1 MASIIRIKR
10 SSGTAKPASLNWGE
24 MAYVTGIGSFGG
36 TLQYKDRIFLG
47 DDGSN
52 VNPVAGHFY
61 TSMMEHAAGT
71 LAGVTNTRNSDGGI
85 VAILDSDRKIDL
97 WNVDNL
103 RLDGNEFSSTN
114 TDGDIVVN
122 PNGTGDVVIPDDTKL
137 GFGGGA
143 NGQAS
148 IDAFIRYDEAGQDKI
163 EVGGA
168 RARFSNSTQ
177 ATSTTDGAVSF
188 DGGIGVV
195 KNAVIGGDLIVSGG
209 NSKLGNIRIENNII
223 ASLAGAGNK
232 IYIDPYPDGLSN
244 EGDVII
250 KGNLQVDG
258 TTTTV
263 NSTQTTV
270 NDPIMM
276 VGDTTSTRT
285 VMVAVQSGVSTVIV
299 DQVTGIAVN
308 DTLLHSSFSA
318 SGITTVTAINS
329 GAKMLTF
336 QGTTIAGIST
346 QTTFSVVHATDTN
359 TDRGL
364 GFTYN
369 TGIGTANSTDG
380 FFGLDDSSIA
390 SSTAGTGN
398 HGTHGDNSR
407 RWTYVPD
414 ATISASVVSGAK
426 GFLDIKGI
434 YYQAGNFN
442 SGGVV
447 WFDSEGLQQST
458 NAPQTPVITSKQV
471 LTAITKVTLSSL
483 SAGITVAVGDIVK
496 QDTTGAFGVVETA
509 VTGGNSVNLIGV
521 EGTFN
526 TTNNLRR
533 EGQSGAI
540 ANLSSVPGAATN
552 VYINKPHWTSTLDGG
567 TF

>member
-1 MASIIRIKR
+1 MASVIRIKR
-10 SSGTAKPASLNWGE
+10 SSGTAKPSSLNWGE
-24 MAYVTGIGSFGG
+24 MAYVTGVGQYGG
-36 TLQYKDRIFLG
+36 TNQYKDRVFLG
-47 DDGSN
+47 DDGTN
-52 VNPVAGHFY
+52 VHPVAGHYY
-61 TSMMEHAAGT
+61 TSMMEHTPGA
-71 LAGVTNTRNSDGGI
+71 LAGVTNSRNSDGGI
-85 VAILDSDRKIDL
+85 VAVLDSSRKIDL

-103 RLDGNEFSSTN
+103 TLDANTLSSTDN
-114 TDGDIVVN
+114 NGDIIFN
-122 PNGTGDVVIPDDTKL
+122 PNGSAEVMVPDDTKL

-143 NGQAS
+143 DGTSAA
-148 IDAFIRYDEAGQDKI
+148 DATIEYDENGTDELRFAGAN
-163 EVGGA
+163 V
-168 RARFSNSTQ
+168 RFG
-177 ATSTTDGAVSF
+177 TSKVTVDSQ
-188 DGGIGVV
+188 
-195 KNAVIGGDLIVSGG
+195 LIVGG
-209 NSKLGNIRIENNII
+209 NSSLGNIRIEDNII
-223 ASLAGAGNK
+223 ASLAGQGNK
-232 IYIDPYPDGLSN
+232 IFIDPYPDGLSN

-285 VMVAVQSGVSTVIV
+285 VMVTVQSGVSTVIV

-318 SGITTVTAINS
+318 SGITTVTAINT

-336 QGTTIAGIST
+336 QGTTVAGIST

-390 SSTAGTGN
+390 SSSAGTGN

-414 ATISASVVSGAK
+414 ATISASVVTGTK
-426 GFLDIKGI
+426 GFLDIKGV
-434 YYQAGNFN
+434 YYQSGNFS

-447 WFDSEGLQQST
+447 WFDDTGLQRST

-496 QDTTGAFGVVETA
+496 QDSTGAFGVVETA

-540 ANLSSVPGAATN
+540 ANLSSTPGAATN

>member
-10 SSGTAKPASLNWGE
+10 SSGTAKPGSLNWGE
-24 MAYVTGIGSFGG
+24 MAYVTGVGQYGG
-36 TLQYKDRIFLG
+36 TNQYKDRVFLG
-47 DDGSN
+47 DDGTN
-52 VNPVAGHFY
+52 VHPVAAHYY
-61 TSMMEHAAGT
+61 TSMMEHTPGA
-71 LAGVTNTRNSDGGI
+71 LNGVTNSRNSDGGI
-85 VAILDSDRKIDL
+85 VAILDSSRKIDV

-103 RLDGNEFSSTN
+103 TLDANTLSSTN
-114 TDGDIVVN
+114 TNGDIIFN
-122 PNGTGDVVIPDDTKL
+122 PAGSGEVMVPDDTKL

-143 NGQAS
+143 NGT
-148 IDAFIRYDEAGQDKI
+148 DAANATIEYDENGTDELRFAGAN
-163 EVGGA
+163 V
-168 RARFSNSTQ
+168 RFTPSKVTVDNQ
-177 ATSTTDGAVSF
+177 
-188 DGGIGVV
+188 
-195 KNAVIGGDLIVSGG
+195 LIVGG
-209 NSKLGNIRIENNII
+209 NSSLGNIRIEDNII
-223 ASLAGAGNK
+223 ASLAGQGNK
-232 IYIDPYPDGLSN
+232 IFIDPYPDGLSN

-285 VMVAVQSGVSTVIV
+285 VMTAINAGASAVVV

-318 SGITTVTAINS
+318 SGITTVTAINTGS
-329 GAKMLTF
+329 KTLTF
-336 QGTTIAGIST
+336 QGVTVAGIST
-346 QTTFSVVHATDTN
+346 QTEITVVHATDTN

-398 HGTHGDNSR
+398 HGTHGDDSR

-414 ATISASVVSGAK
+414 ATITASVVSGTK

-434 YYQAGNFN
+434 YYQSGNFA

-447 WFDSEGLQQST
+447 WFDDTGLQRST

-483 SAGITVAVGDIVK
+483 SAAITVAVGDIVK
-496 QDTTGAFGVVETA
+496 QDTTGAFGVVESA

-540 ANLSSVPGAATN
+540 ANLASTPGAATN

>member
-24 MAYVTGIGSFGG
+24 MAYVTGVGQYGG
-36 TLQYKDRIFLG
+36 VNQYKDRVFLG
-47 DDGSN
+47 DDGTN
-52 VNPVAGHFY
+52 VHPVGGHYY
-61 TSMMEHAAGT
+61 TSMMEHTPGA
-71 LAGVTNTRNSDGGI
+71 LAGVTNSRNSDGGI
-85 VAILDSDRKIDL
+85 VAVLDSSRKIDL

-103 RLDGNEFSSTN
+103 TLDANTLSSSDN
-114 TDGDIVVN
+114 NGDIIFN
-122 PNGTGDVVIPDDTKL
+122 PNGSGEVMIPDDTFL

-143 NGQAS
+143 DGTAAS
-148 IDAFIRYDEAGQDKI
+148 DATIEYDENGTDELRFAGAD
-163 EVGGA
+163 V
-168 RARFSNSTQ
+168 RFTSNKVTIDNQLVTSGNST
-177 ATSTTDGAVSF
+177 
-188 DGGIGVV
+188 
-195 KNAVIGGDLIVSGG
+195 
-209 NSKLGNIRIENNII
+209 LGNIRIEDNII
-223 ASLAGAGNK
+223 ASNSGAGNK
-232 IYIDPYPDGLSN
+232 IFIDPYPDGLSN

-285 VMVAVQSGVSTVIV
+285 VMSAHSSGTSTVVV

-318 SGITTVTAINS
+318 SGITTVTAINT
-329 GAKMLTF
+329 GTKTLTF
-336 QGTTIAGIST
+336 QGVSIAGIST
-346 QTTFSVVHATDTN
+346 QTEITVVHATDTN

-414 ATISASVVSGAK
+414 ATITASVVSGTK

-434 YYQAGNFN
+434 YYQSGNFN

-447 WFDSEGLQQST
+447 WFDSEGLQRST
-458 NAPQTPVITSKQV
+458 NNPQTPVITSKQV
-471 LTAITKVTLSSL
+471 LTAITKITLSSL
-483 SAGITVAVGDIVK
+483 SAAITVAVGDIVK

-540 ANLSSVPGAATN
+540 ANLASVPGAATN
-552 VYINKPHWTSTLDGG
+552 VYVNKPHWTSTLDGG

>member
-24 MAYVTGIGSFGG
+24 MAYVTGIGQYGG
-36 TLQYKDRIFLG
+36 VNQYKDRIFLG

-52 VNPVAGHFY
+52 VNPVAGHYY
-61 TSMMEHAAGT
+61 TSMMEHTPGA
-71 LAGVTNTRNSDGGI
+71 LNGVTNSRNSDGGI
-85 VAILDSDRKIDL
+85 VAILDSSRKIDV

-103 RLDGNEFSSTN
+103 TLDANTLSSTD
-114 TDGDIVVN
+114 TDGDIIFN
-122 PNGTGDVVIPDDTKL
+122 PDGSGEVMIPDDTFL

-143 NGQAS
+143 NGTAAADS
-148 IDAFIRYDEAGQDKI
+148 KIEYDENGTDQLTFTGADVRFNIATQSTTKDNGAVII
-163 EVGGA
+163 EGGMGVEKNINVGG
-168 RARFSNSTQ
+168 NLI
-177 ATSTTDGAVSF
+177 V
-188 DGGIGVV
+188 DGGE
-195 KNAVIGGDLIVSGG
+195 SR
-209 NSKLGNIRIENNII
+209 LGNIRVENNII
-223 ASLAGAGNK
+223 ASLAGADNK
-232 IYIDPYPDGLSN
+232 IFIDPYPDGLSN

-285 VMVAVQSGVSTVIV
+285 VMTTMASGASAVVV

-318 SGITTVTAINS
+318 SGITTVTAINT
-329 GAKMLTF
+329 GTKTLTF
-336 QGTTIAGIST
+336 QGTAIAGIST
-346 QTTFSVVHATDTN
+346 QTEITVVHATDTN

-390 SSTAGTGN
+390 SSTAGVGN
-398 HGTHGDNSR
+398 HGTHGDDSR

-414 ATISASVVSGAK
+414 ATISNSVVTGTK

-434 YYQAGNFN
+434 YYQSGNFA

-447 WFDSEGLQQST
+447 WFDSEGLQRST
-458 NAPQTPVITSKQV
+458 NAPASPVITSKQV
-471 LTAITKVTLSSL
+471 LTAISKVVLTLPGAVTL
-483 SAGITVAVGDIVK
+483 AQGDIIK
-496 QDTTGAFGVVETA
+496 QDTTSAFGVVESA
-509 VTGGNSVNLIGV
+509 VSGGTSVPLVGV

-526 TTNNLRR
+526 TSNNLRR

-540 ANLSSVPGAATN
+540 ANLSTSPNAVTN
-552 VYINKPHWTSTLDGG
+552 TYTNKPHWTSTLDGG

>member
-1 MASIIRIKR
+1 
-10 SSGTAKPASLNWGE
+10 
-24 MAYVTGIGSFGG
+24 MAYVTGVGQYGG
-36 TLQYKDRIFLG
+36 TNQYKDRVFLG
-47 DDGSN
+47 DDGTN
-52 VNPVAGHFY
+52 VNPVGGFYY
-61 TSMMEHAAGT
+61 TSMMEHTPGA
-71 LAGVTNTRNSDGGI
+71 LNGVTNTRNSDGGI
-85 VAILDSDRKIDL
+85 VAILDNNRKIDV

-103 RLDGNEFSSTN
+103 TLDSNTLSSTN
-114 TDGDIVVN
+114 NNGDIIFN
-122 PNGTGDVVIPDDTKL
+122 PNGSGEVMIPDDTFL
-137 GFGGGA
+137 GFGGGTDGTGTA
-143 NGQAS
+143 
-148 IDAFIRYDEAGQDKI
+148 DAKIEYDENGTD
-163 EVGGA
+163 EL
-168 RARFSNSTQ
+168 RFSGANVKF
-177 ATSTTDGAVSF
+177 TSNKVTID
-188 DGGIGVV
+188 
-195 KNAVIGGDLIVSGG
+195 NQMIVGG
-209 NSKLGNIRIENNII
+209 NSTLGNIRIEDNII
-223 ASLAGAGNK
+223 ASLAGQGNK
-232 IYIDPYPDGLSN
+232 IFIDPYPDGLSN

-285 VMVAVQSGVSTVIV
+285 VMTAMANGASAVVV
-299 DQVTGIAVN
+299 DQVAGIAVN
-308 DTLLHSSFSA
+308 DTLLHSSFSL
-318 SGITTVTAINS
+318 SGITTVTAINT
-329 GAKMLTF
+329 GTKTLTF
-336 QGTTIAGIST
+336 EGTAVAGIST
-346 QTTFSVVHATDTN
+346 QTEITVVHATDTN

-369 TGIGTANSTDG
+369 VGVGTANSTDG

-398 HGTHGDNSR
+398 HGTHVDNSR

-414 ATISASVVSGAK
+414 ATITASVVSGTK

-434 YYQAGNFN
+434 YYQSGNFA

-447 WFDSEGLQQST
+447 WFDDTGLQRST

-483 SAGITVAVGDIVK
+483 SSGITVAVGDIVK
-496 QDTTGAFGVVETA
+496 QDSTGAFGVVETA

-533 EGQSGAI
+533 VGQSGAI
-540 ANLSSVPGAATN
+540 PNLASTPGAATN

>member
-24 MAYVTGIGSFGG
+24 MAYVTGIGQYGG
-36 TLQYKDRIFLG
+36 TNQYKDRVFLG
-47 DDGSN
+47 DDGTN
-52 VNPVAGHFY
+52 VHPVAGHYY
-61 TSMMEHAAGT
+61 TSMMEHTPGA
-71 LAGVTNTRNSDGGI
+71 LNGVTNSRNSDGGI
-85 VAILDSDRKIDL
+85 VAILDNSRKIDV

-103 RLDGNEFSSTN
+103 TLDANTLSSTD
-114 TDGDIVVN
+114 TDGDIIFN
-122 PNGTGDVVIPDDTKL
+122 PNGSGEVMIPDDTFL

-143 NGQAS
+143 DGTAAADS
-148 IDAFIRYDEAGQDKI
+148 KIEYDENGTDQLTFTGADVRFNIATQSTTKDNGAVIVEGGVGVEKNI
-163 EVGGA
+163 NVGG
-168 RARFSNSTQ
+168 NLI
-177 ATSTTDGAVSF
+177 V
-188 DGGIGVV
+188 DGGE
-195 KNAVIGGDLIVSGG
+195 SR
-209 NSKLGNIRIENNII
+209 LGNIRIQNNII
-223 ASLAGAGNK
+223 ASLAGADNK
-232 IYIDPYPDGLSN
+232 IFIDPYPDGLSN

-285 VMVAVQSGVSTVIV
+285 VMTAMANGASAVVV

-318 SGITTVTAINS
+318 SGITTVTAINT
-329 GAKMLTF
+329 GTKTLTF
-336 QGTTIAGIST
+336 QGTAIAGIST
-346 QTTFSVVHATDTN
+346 QTEITVVHATDTN

-390 SSTAGTGN
+390 SSTAGVGN
-398 HGTHGDNSR
+398 HGTHGDDSR

-414 ATISASVVSGAK
+414 ATISASVVTGTK

-434 YYQAGNFN
+434 YYQSGNFA

-447 WFDSEGLQQST
+447 WFDSEGLQRST
-458 NAPQTPVITSKQV
+458 NAPASPVITSKQV
-471 LTAITKVTLSSL
+471 LTAISKVVLTLPGAVTL
-483 SAGITVAVGDIVK
+483 AQGDIVK
-496 QDTTGAFGVVETA
+496 QDTTSAFGVVESA
-509 VTGGNSVNLIGV
+509 VSGGTSVPLVGV

-526 TTNNLRR
+526 TSNNLRR

-540 ANLSSVPGAATN
+540 QNLSTSPDAVTN
-552 VYINKPHWTSTLDGG
+552 TYTNKPHWTSTLDGG

>member
-24 MAYVTGIGSFGG
+24 MAYVTGVGQYGG
-36 TLQYKDRIFLG
+36 VNQYKDRVFLG
-47 DDGSN
+47 DDGTN
-52 VNPVAGHFY
+52 VHPVGGHYY
-61 TSMMEHAAGT
+61 TSMMEHTPGA
-71 LAGVTNTRNSDGGI
+71 LAGVTNSRNSDGGI
-85 VAILDSDRKIDL
+85 VAVLDSSRKIDV

-103 RLDGNEFSSTN
+103 TLDANTLSSSN
-114 TDGDIVVN
+114 TDGDVIFN
-122 PNGTGDVVIPDDTKL
+122 PNGAGEVMIPDDTKL

-143 NGQAS
+143 NGTDAS
-148 IDAFIRYDEAGQDKI
+148 DATIEYDENGTDELKFAGAN
-163 EVGGA
+163 V
-168 RARFSNSTQ
+168 RFT
-177 ATSTTDGAVSF
+177 TSKVFVD
-188 DGGIGVV
+188 
-195 KNAVIGGDLIVSGG
+195 GDLEVQGG

-232 IYIDPYPDGLSN
+232 IFIDPYPDGLSN

-369 TGIGTANSTDG
+369 TGIGTANSTEG

-414 ATISASVVSGAK
+414 ATISASVVTGTK

-434 YYQAGNFN
+434 YYQSGNFA

-447 WFDSEGLQQST
+447 WFDDTGLQRST

-483 SAGITVAVGDIVK
+483 SAAITVAVGDIVK

-552 VYINKPHWTSTLDGG
+552 VYVNKPHWTSTLDGG

>member
-24 MAYVTGIGSFGG
+24 MAYVTGVGQYGG
-36 TLQYKDRIFLG
+36 VNQYKDRVFLG
-47 DDGSN
+47 DDGTN
-52 VNPVAGHFY
+52 VNPIAGHYY
-61 TSMMEHAAGT
+61 TSMMEHTPGAVN
-71 LAGVTNTRNSDGGI
+71 GVTNSRNSDGGI

-103 RLDGNEFSSTN
+103 TLDANTLSSSN
-114 TDGDIVVN
+114 TDGDIIFN
-122 PNGTGDVVIPDDTKL
+122 PNGAGEVMIPDDTKL

-143 NGQAS
+143 NGTDAS
-148 IDAFIRYDEAGQDKI
+148 DATIEYDENGTDELKFAGAN
-163 EVGGA
+163 V
-168 RARFSNSTQ
+168 RFT
-177 ATSTTDGAVSF
+177 TSKVFF
-188 DGGIGVV
+188 DG
-195 KNAVIGGDLIVSGG
+195 DLEVLGG

-223 ASLAGAGNK
+223 ASLAGADNT
-232 IYIDPYPDGLSN
+232 IFIDPYPDGLSN
-244 EGDVII
+244 EGQVVI

-369 TGIGTANSTDG
+369 TGIGTANATEG

-414 ATISASVVSGAK
+414 ATISASVVTGTK

-434 YYQAGNFN
+434 YYQSGNFS

-447 WFDSEGLQQST
+447 WFDDTGLQRST

-483 SAGITVAVGDIVK
+483 SAAITVAVGDIVK

-533 EGQSGAI
+533 EGQSGAL
-540 ANLSSVPGAATN
+540 ANLASVPGAATN
-552 VYINKPHWTSTLDGG
+552 VYVNKPHWTSTLDGG

>member
-1 MASIIRIKR
+1 VASIIRIKR

-24 MAYVTGIGSFGG
+24 MAYVTGIGQYGG
-36 TLQYKDRIFLG
+36 TNQYKDRVFLG
-47 DDGSN
+47 DDGTN
-52 VNPVAGHFY
+52 VHPVAGHYY
-61 TSMMEHAAGT
+61 TSMMEHTPGA
-71 LAGVTNTRNSDGGI
+71 LNGVTNSRNSDGGI
-85 VAILDSDRKIDL
+85 VAILDSSRKIDV

-103 RLDGNEFSSTN
+103 TLDSNTLSSTD
-114 TDGDIVVN
+114 TDGDIIFN
-122 PNGTGDVVIPDDTKL
+122 PNGSGDVMIPDDTKL

-143 NGQAS
+143 DGTDAS
-148 IDAFIRYDEAGQDKI
+148 DATIEYDENGTDELRFAGAN
-163 EVGGA
+163 V
-168 RARFSNSTQ
+168 RFAPSKVTVDNQ
-177 ATSTTDGAVSF
+177 
-188 DGGIGVV
+188 
-195 KNAVIGGDLIVSGG
+195 LIVGG
-209 NSKLGNIRIENNII
+209 NSSLGNIRIEDNII
-223 ASLAGAGNK
+223 ASLAGQGNK
-232 IYIDPYPDGLSN
+232 IFIDPYPDGLSN

-285 VMVAVQSGVSTVIV
+285 VMTAMANGASAVVV

-308 DTLLHSSFSA
+308 DTLLHPSFSA
-318 SGITTVTAINS
+318 SGITTVTAINT
-329 GAKMLTF
+329 GTKTLTF
-336 QGTTIAGIST
+336 QGTAIAGIST
-346 QTTFSVVHATDTN
+346 QTEITVVHATDTN

-390 SSTAGTGN
+390 SSTAGVGN
-398 HGTHGDNSR
+398 HGTHGDDSR

-414 ATISASVVSGAK
+414 ATISASVVTGTK

-434 YYQAGNFN
+434 YYQSGNFS

-447 WFDSEGLQQST
+447 WFDSEGLQRST
-458 NAPQTPVITSKQV
+458 NAPASPVITSKQV
-471 LTAITKVTLSSL
+471 LTAISKVVLTLPGAVTL
-483 SAGITVAVGDIVK
+483 TQGDIVK
-496 QDTTGAFGVVETA
+496 QDTTSAFGVVESA
-509 VTGGNSVNLIGV
+509 VSGGTSVPLVGV

-526 TTNNLRR
+526 TSNNLRR

-540 ANLSSVPGAATN
+540 ANLSTSPNAVTN
-552 VYINKPHWTSTLDGG
+552 TYTNKPHWTSTLDGG

>member
-24 MAYVTGIGSFGG
+24 MAYVTGIGQYGG
-36 TLQYKDRIFLG
+36 VNQYKDRIFLG
-47 DDGSN
+47 DDGTN
-52 VNPVAGHFY
+52 VNPVAGHYY
-61 TSMMEHAAGT
+61 TSMMEHTPGA
-71 LAGVTNTRNSDGGI
+71 LNGVTNSRNSDGGI
-85 VAILDSDRKIDL
+85 VAILDSSRKIDV

-103 RLDGNEFSSTN
+103 TLDANTLSSTD
-114 TDGDIVVN
+114 TDGDIIFN
-122 PNGTGDVVIPDDTKL
+122 PNGSGEIMIPDDTKL

-143 NGQAS
+143 NGTDAS
-148 IDAFIRYDEAGQDKI
+148 NATIEYDENGTDELKFAGAN
-163 EVGGA
+163 V
-168 RARFSNSTQ
+168 RFGSTKVFV
-177 ATSTTDGAVSF
+177 D
-188 DGGIGVV
+188 
-195 KNAVIGGDLIVSGG
+195 GDLEVQGG

-223 ASLAGAGNK
+223 ASLAGADNK
-232 IYIDPYPDGLSN
+232 IFIDPYPDGLSN

-285 VMVAVQSGVSTVIV
+285 VMTAMSSGASAVVV

-308 DTLLHSSFSA
+308 DTLLHPSFSA

-329 GAKMLTF
+329 GTKTLTF
-336 QGTTIAGIST
+336 QGTAVAGIST
-346 QTTFSVVHATDTN
+346 QTEITVVHATDTN

-414 ATISASVVSGAK
+414 ATISNSVVSGTK

-434 YYQAGNFN
+434 YYQSGNFA

-447 WFDSEGLQQST
+447 WFDDTGLQRST
-458 NAPQTPVITSKQV
+458 NNPQTPVITSKQV

-483 SAGITVAVGDIVK
+483 SANITVAVGDIVK
-496 QDTTGAFGVVETA
+496 QDTTGAFGIVESA
-509 VTGGNSVNLIGV
+509 VTGGNSVDLIGV

-540 ANLSSVPGAATN
+540 VNLSSVPAAATN

>member
-24 MAYVTGIGSFGG
+24 MAYVTGIGQYGG
-36 TLQYKDRIFLG
+36 VNQYKDRIFLG
-47 DDGSN
+47 DDGTN
-52 VNPVAGHFY
+52 VNPVAGHYY
-61 TSMMEHAAGT
+61 TSMMEHTPGA
-71 LAGVTNTRNSDGGI
+71 LNGVTNSRNSDGGI
-85 VAILDSDRKIDL
+85 VAILDSSRKIDV

-103 RLDGNEFSSTN
+103 TLDANTLSSTD
-114 TDGDIVVN
+114 TDGDIIFN
-122 PNGTGDVVIPDDTKL
+122 PNGSGEVMIPDDTKL

-143 NGQAS
+143 NGTDAS
-148 IDAFIRYDEAGQDKI
+148 NATIEYDENGTDELKFAGAN
-163 EVGGA
+163 V
-168 RARFSNSTQ
+168 RFGSTKVFV
-177 ATSTTDGAVSF
+177 D
-188 DGGIGVV
+188 
-195 KNAVIGGDLIVSGG
+195 GDLEVQGG

-223 ASLAGAGNK
+223 ASLAGADNK
-232 IYIDPYPDGLSN
+232 IFIDPYPDGLSN

-285 VMVAVQSGVSTVIV
+285 VMTAMSSGASAVVV

-308 DTLLHSSFSA
+308 DTLLHPSFSA

-329 GAKMLTF
+329 GTKTLTF
-336 QGTTIAGIST
+336 QGTAVAGIST
-346 QTTFSVVHATDTN
+346 QTEITVVHATDTN

-414 ATISASVVSGAK
+414 ATITASVVSGTK

-434 YYQAGNFN
+434 YYQSGNFA

-447 WFDSEGLQQST
+447 WFDDTGLQRST
-458 NAPQTPVITSKQV
+458 NNPQTPVITSKQV
-471 LTAITKVTLSSL
+471 LTAITKITLSSL
-483 SAGITVAVGDIVK
+483 SAAITVAVGDIVK

-540 ANLSSVPGAATN
+540 ANLASVPGAATN

>member
-24 MAYVTGIGSFGG
+24 MAYVTGIGQFGG
-36 TLQYKDRIFLG
+36 VNQYKDRVFLG
-47 DDGSN
+47 DDGAN
-52 VNPVAGHFY
+52 VNPIAGHYY
-61 TSMMEHAAGT
+61 TSMMEHEPGK
-71 LAGVTNTRNSDGGI
+71 LAGQTNTRNTDGGL
-85 VAILDSDRKIDL
+85 VAILDSDRKIDI

-103 RLDGNEFSSTN
+103 TLDGNTLSSTN
-114 TDGDIVVN
+114 NNGDVIFN
-122 PNGTGDVVIPDDTKL
+122 PNGSGEVMVPDDTKL

-143 NGQAS
+143 DGTATA
-148 IDAFIRYDEAGQDKI
+148 DATIEYDEDGTDELKFAGAN
-163 EVGGA
+163 V
-168 RARFSNSTQ
+168 RF
-177 ATSTTDGAVSF
+177 TSSKVNVD
-188 DGGIGVV
+188 
-195 KNAVIGGDLIVSGG
+195 GDLIVSGG
-209 NSKLGNIRIENNII
+209 NSKLGNIRIQNNII
-223 ASLAGAGNK
+223 ASIAGADNK
-232 IYIDPYPDGLSN
+232 IFIDPYPDGLSN

-285 VMVAVQSGVSTVIV
+285 VMSTMASGATQVVV
-299 DQVTGIAVN
+299 DQVTGISVD
-308 DTLLHSSFSA
+308 DTLLHPSFSA
-318 SGITTVTAINS
+318 SGITTVTNVNT
-329 GAKMLTF
+329 GTKTLTF
-336 QGTTIAGIST
+336 QGTAIAGIST
-346 QTTFSVVHATDTN
+346 QTEITVVHATDTN

-390 SSTAGTGN
+390 SSSAGTGN

-414 ATISASVVSGAK
+414 ATISASVVTGTR

-434 YYQAGNFN
+434 YYQSGDFN

-447 WFDSEGLQQST
+447 WFDDTGLQRST
-458 NAPQTPVITSKQV
+458 NNPQTPVITSKQV
-471 LTAITKVTLSSL
+471 LTAITKITLSSL
-483 SAGITVAVGDIVK
+483 SAAITVSVGDIIK
-496 QDTTGAFGVVETA
+496 QDTTGAFGVVESA

-552 VYINKPHWTSTLDGG
+552 VYVNKPHWTSTLDGG
-567 TF
+567 TS